1 MKAGDMRRRAAS
13 LYGGLD
19 RDRERAET
27 MSDADYRQYIVDK
40 FEGRWGIPGYRKAI
54 QGLAVLCEEA
64 RIDEDERETYYSECE
79 RIAEEYHQGLNTVVA
94 DSNRL
99 RLQQREGRRRTTR
112 TAFTSIFSDEE
123 REAIRVIAE
132 AAKERIR
139 RNLEP
144 DAPYDSE
151 DWGYRR
157 LQQEV
162 VRLPRI
168 EIAALTSVVPSGSRS
183 SNMEDVAFDMA
194 SRMCDLP
201 GYGIGMEKPLF

>member
-13 LYGGLD
+13 SHGGPD
-19 RDRERAET
+19 RDRA
-27 MSDADYRQYIVDK
+27 MKGS
-40 FEGRWGIPGYRKAI
+40 
-54 QGLAVLCEEA
+54 
-64 RIDEDERETYYSECE
+64 
-79 RIAEEYHQGLNTVVA
+79 
-94 DSNRL
+94 
-99 RLQQREGRRRTTR
+99 RRTTR

-123 REAIRVIAE
+123 REAIAVIAQ

-144 DAPYDSE
+144 DAPYETES
-151 DWGYRR
+151 WGYRR

-162 VRLPRI
+162 VRLPKV

-194 SRMCDLP
+194 SRMFDLP
-201 GYGIGMEKPLF
+201 GYGIGMEKALF